1 MISDINST
9 APDAVAAS
17 NSDASGVLDNA
28 LSNNLG
34 STLGNNLSNSFD
46 NADEALVL
54 VDAEVVNAIPIEAIS
69 VLRITGAFGISG
81 FLRAIAFSDNLSSY
95 KELCTKDGRTFAFR
109 LVRYVG
115 GRNIIINL
123 DGIKDRNQALAL
135 KGTNLYVKRENLEKV
150 KSPNE
155 YYVCDLIGKKVEI
168 GDHSSLNCKIVSVHN
183 FGAGDL
189 IEILYQNDTFMV
201 PFREEYFPHQEDRGQ
216 NDALLMT
223 FEAFCNFKC

>member
-9 APDAVAAS
+9 APNMVAAS
-17 NSDASGVLDNA
+17 GSGASDVVGDASAG
-28 LSNNLG
+28 
-34 STLGNNLSNSFD
+34 NLSNSLD
-46 NADEALVL
+46 NSDDAWVLIEAD
-54 VDAEVVNAIPIEAIS
+54 AIGAVPARAIS

-81 FLRAIAFSDNLSSY
+81 FMRAVAFSDNLSSY
-95 KELCTKDGRTFAFR
+95 KELCTKNGQTFGFR

-115 GRNIIINL
+115 GRNIIISL
-123 DGIKDRNQALAL
+123 DRIKDRDQALAF

-168 GDHSSLNCKIVSVHN
+168 ADHSSLNCKIVSVHN

-201 PFREEYFPHQEDRGQ
+201 PFREEFFPYQKDMGP